1 MIYRK
6 KKIFASKMEEIKSPK
21 VLVFDVDNTLS
32 KTDNGNY
39 AESLPIMDVLNKLK
53 EYSKNG
59 YYIILYTARNMR
71 KYNGNIG
78 KISAYTLPILIDWLN
93 KWEVP
98 YDEIRIGKPWC
109 ENGFYVDDKNIRPDE
124 FLSKSYKEI
133 LLFLSANRE
142 KRKELLN
149 NMSRY
154 LYNSDRDEDISILFS
169 GWNKEEI
176 EKLEDEIRERD
187 PSFSKMEDYLMRD
200 IFRFLLGTL

>member
-1 MIYRK
+1 MERK
-6 KKIFASKMEEIKSPK
+6 NLYFHSKMSKKLIFDIDDTICYTTPAVGYGKSIPNLEMIAK
-21 VLVFDVDNTLS
+21 IN
-32 KTDNGNY
+32 
-39 AESLPIMDVLNKLK
+39 
-53 EYSKNG
+53 EYYEQG
-59 YYIILYTARNMR
+59 FTICFYTSRNMR
-71 KYNGNIG
+71 TYNGNIG
-78 KISAYTLPILIDWLN
+78 EINKHTLPIILEWLEKN
-93 KWEVP
+93 KVL
-98 YDEIRIGKPWC
+98 YHEIIVGKPWC

-124 FLSKSYKEI
+124 FLSKSYREI

-187 PSFSKMEDYLMRD
+187 PSFSKMGDYLMRD

>member
-1 MIYRK
+1 
-6 KKIFASKMEEIKSPK
+6 MEEIKSPK

-149 NMSRY
+149 DMCWY
-154 LYNSDRDEDISILFS
+154 ISDGNINTEVLFS

-176 EKLEDEIRERD
+176 VKLEEEIREKN
-187 PSFSKMEDYLMRD
+187 SNFSKIENYSIRE

>member
-1 MIYRK
+1 
-6 KKIFASKMEEIKSPK
+6 MEEIKSPK

-93 KWEVP
+93 KWGVP

-124 FLSKSYKEI
+124 FLSKSYREI

-149 NMSRY
+149 DMCWY
-154 LYNSDRDEDISILFS
+154 ISDGDVNTEALFS

-176 EKLEDEIRERD
+176 VKLEEEIREKN
-187 PSFSKMEDYLMRD
+187 SNFSKIENYSIRE